1 MNTVSLSNLQMSGAV
16 SDHGLLERAASTPD
30 AKSVFARWMI
40 AVALT
45 LAVFMDALNGA
56 LFNMARPQI
65 TGDLAATLDESAW
78 FNLAYLIAK
87 VACLPASAWLVNRF
101 GGTRICM
108 HSVIWLVASSIFSTL
123 DLSLDALIV
132 ARIVQGAA
140 GAALLVSAQTIL
152 LHIFPRQQQGL
163 VQALFAVGVVMAPTT
178 LAPAIQG
185 WLTEVFSWKWVFG
198 INLGIASVTIF
209 ILAFLRSHLPNISHR
224 VGRFNYIGFV
234 LFTLSVA
241 TVIYVILEGPRWNW
255 LDDSH
260 IVTATILSTV
270 ICLTTVAWFLRARE
284 KRSIIGRDI
293 FFKAD
298 FTFGFCVS
306 FIAGFVMFGSAFLIP
321 AFALNVLALTPSETG
336 FMLLP
341 SCLSLSIGL
350 LTAGLLFTEKNL
362 NPLKLVPLGVLLTIT
377 AMWMLSLSS
386 LNSGPD
392 DLWSG
397 LLIRGIGL
405 GILFLAVTMITLS
418 DLKSEHMASG
428 VALFNV
434 GRQMGGIISISFLST
449 YLNKQIAQNRLIMS
463 EHINPANLIFQDR
476 LSTLTNRLVLRGLD
490 PGVANESAA
499 ALIQVSVKS
508 QVAVTSFNNAFFS
521 IIVLF
526 VIAIPLIILL
536 KELIHKVLTPST

>member
-1 MNTVSLSNLQMSGAV
+1 MSGAAL
-16 SDHGLLERAASTPD
+16 DHRLLERAASTPD
-30 AKSVFARWMI
+30 VKSDFAYWMI

-45 LAVFMDALNGA
+45 LAVFMDALNGT

-87 VACLPASAWLVNRF
+87 VACLPASAWFVNRF
-101 GGTRICM
+101 GETRIFK
-108 HSVIWLVASSIFSTL
+108 HSVVWLAAISIVSTL

-152 LHIFPRQQQGL
+152 LRIFPRQQQGL

-178 LAPAIQG
+178 LAPAVQG
-185 WLTEVFSWKWVFG
+185 WLIEDFSWKWVFG
-198 INLGIASVTIF
+198 INLGIASVAMF
-209 ILAFLRSHLPNISHR
+209 ILACLRSHLPNTIHR

-241 TVIYVILEGPRWNW
+241 TVIYVMLEGPRWNW

-260 IVTATILSTV
+260 IVTAITLSSV
-270 ICLTTVAWFLRARE
+270 ICLTTVAWLLRARE
-284 KRSIIGRDI
+284 KFSIIGRDI

-321 AFALNVLALTPSETG
+321 AFALNVLTLTPSETG

-350 LTAGLLFTEKNL
+350 LIAGALITAKNL

-392 DLWSG
+392 DLWNG

-405 GILFLAVTMITLS
+405 GFLFLAVTMITLS

-428 VALFNV
+428 VALFNM

-449 YLNKQIAQNRLIMS
+449 YLNNQIAQHRLIMS

-476 LSTLTNRLVLRGLD
+476 LSALTNKLVLRGLD
-490 PGVANESAA
+490 PGVANEAAA
-499 ALIQVSVKS
+499 ALVQNSAKS
-508 QVAVTSFNNAFFS
+508 QVAVISFNNAFFS
-521 IIVLF
+521 LVVLF

-536 KELIHKVLTPST
+536 KVLIHKVLLKIHVSN